1 MSSLDIAVSDEIGER
16 MGGMNRTPSGE
27 RVHIAFFGRRNVGKS
42 SLMNAFTG
50 QELSVVS
57 QTPGTTTDAVYKAM
71 ELLPLGPVVLI
82 DTPGLDDT
90 GELGEKRVQKAAQVM
105 RKTDIAIV
113 VADGTVPLDETERE
127 LIAELERREIPWLLV
142 YNKEDLA
149 DELREDAKAYFTEE
163 FSEDAKADCIE
174 KVPGVA
180 KVGRTE
186 KLLEGAKT
194 GRKEKVP
201 EGAKVGCMEKVPEG
215 VKAGCTE
222 KLSEKTLR
230 VSAATGYHIRELKE
244 RVATMLPGSDAE
256 RPLIGDLL
264 PAGDT
269 VVLVVPLDAG
279 APKGRLI
286 LPQQQVIRGILEAGA
301 FAFVCRDTELE
312 AALGK
317 LASPP
322 RLVVTDSQVFDK
334 VNHIVPASVPLTS
347 FSILMARYK
356 GDLNLLAEGAMA
368 VKGLKDGDR
377 VLICEGCTHHR
388 QCEDI
393 GTVKLPGMIRRY
405 MMSGTK
411 PDHRISG
418 GDEGS
423 QGLQCEGG
431 QNVCGQAEIGSPEF
445 SFVSGT
451 EFPTDVSSYKL
462 VVHCGGCMLNKREM
476 RYRLERCRKQG
487 VPVTN
492 YGVLIAY
499 LNGILERALGI
510 FRYEDESR
518 LQSSKQ

>member
-1 MSSLDIAVSDEIGER
+1 MAALDFAVSDEKEKIA
-16 MGGMNRTPSGE
+16 GGINRTPSGE

-71 ELLPLGPVVLI
+71 ELLPIGPVLLI

-90 GELGEKRVQKAAQVM
+90 GELGEKRVRKAEQAM

-113 VADGTVPLDETERE
+113 VADGTVPLCKAERE
-127 LIAELERREIPWLLV
+127 LISEFERKEIPWLLV
-142 YNKEDLA
+142 FNKEDMA
-149 DELREDAKAYFTEE
+149 DELREDARADRTEE
-163 FSEDAKADCIE
+163 FRED
-174 KVPGVA
+174 
-180 KVGRTE
+180 GRTDRTE
-186 KLLEGAKT
+186 AFRED
-194 GRKEKVP
+194 GRTDITEKVP
-201 EGAKVGCMEKVPEG
+201 EEGRTDFAEKLPEDRSTDL
-215 VKAGCTE
+215 TE
-222 KLSEKTLR
+222 KLPGKTGDDARILR
-230 VSAATGYHIRELKE
+230 VSAKTGFHIRELKE
-244 RVATMLPGSDAE
+244 RVAAMLPGEAAE

-264 PAGDT
+264 KTGDT
-269 VVLVVPLDAG
+269 VVLVVPIDAG

-286 LPQQQVIRGILEAGA
+286 LPQQQVIRGVLEAGA
-301 FAFVCRDTELE
+301 FAFVCRDTELK

-317 LASPP
+317 LASSP

-334 VNHIVPASVPLTS
+334 VNRILPASVPLTS

-356 GDLNLLAEGAMA
+356 GDLDLLAEGAAA
-368 VKGLKDGDR
+368 VEGLKDGDR

-405 MMSGTK
+405 MMSGMK
-411 PDHRISG
+411 PDRCISG
-418 GDEGS
+418 GGEGTQS
-423 QGLQCEGG
+423 LQCDGG
-431 QNVCGQAEIGSPEF
+431 QNVCGQADAGSPEF

-451 EFPTDVSSYKL
+451 EFPTDVSSYKM
-462 VVHCGGCMLNKREM
+462 VVHCGGCMLNRREM
-476 RYRLERCRKQG
+476 RYRLERCREQG

-499 LNGILERALGI
+499 LNGILERVMGS
-510 FRYEDESR
+510 FGED
-518 LQSSKQ
+518 K

>member
-1 MSSLDIAVSDEIGER
+1 MAALDFAVSDEKEKIVGA
-16 MGGMNRTPSGE
+16 MNRTPSGE

-90 GELGEKRVQKAAQVM
+90 GELGEKRVQKAEQAM
-105 RKTDIAIV
+105 RKTDIAVV
-113 VADGTVPLDETERE
+113 VADGTVPLGEAERE
-127 LIAELERREIPWLLV
+127 LISEFERREIPWLLV
-142 YNKEDLA
+142 FNKEDL
-149 DELREDAKAYFTEE
+149 
-163 FSEDAKADCIE
+163 
-174 KVPGVA
+174 
-180 KVGRTE
+180 TE
-186 KLLEGAKT
+186 KLPGKT
-194 GRKEKVP
+194 GND
-201 EGAKVGCMEKVPEG
+201 AKI
-215 VKAGCTE
+215 
-222 KLSEKTLR
+222 LR
-230 VSAATGYHIRELKE
+230 VSAKTGFHIRELKE
-244 RVATMLPGSDAE
+244 RVAAMLPGEAAE

-264 PAGDT
+264 SAGDT
-269 VVLVVPLDAG
+269 VVLVVPIDAG

-286 LPQQQVIRGILEAGA
+286 LPQQQMIRGILEAGA

-317 LASPP
+317 LALPP

-334 VNHIVPASVPLTS
+334 VNRILPASVPLTS

-356 GDLNLLAEGAMA
+356 GDLDMLAEGAAA
-368 VKGLKDGDR
+368 VEGLKDGDR

-393 GTVKLPGMIRRY
+393 GTVKLPKLIRRY
-405 MMSGTK
+405 TMSEMK
-411 PDHRISG
+411 PDRCISG
-418 GDEGS
+418 GGEGTRS
-423 QGLQCEGG
+423 LQCEGG
-431 QNVCGQAEIGSPEF
+431 QADVGSPEF

-451 EFPTDVSSYKL
+451 EFPTDVSSYKM
-462 VVHCGGCMLNKREM
+462 VVHCGGCMLNRREM
-476 RYRLERCRKQG
+476 RYRLERCREQG

-499 LNGILERALGI
+499 LNGILERVMGI
-510 FRYEDESR
+510 FC
-518 LQSSKQ
+518 

>member
-1 MSSLDIAVSDEIGER
+1 MAVLDFAVSNEKGKIA
-16 MGGMNRTPSGE
+16 GGMNRTPSGE

-90 GELGEKRVQKAAQVM
+90 GELGEKRVQKAEQAM

-113 VADGTVPLDETERE
+113 VADGTVPLCKAERE
-127 LIAELERREIPWLLV
+127 LISEFEKREIPWLLV
-142 YNKEDLA
+142 FNKEDL
-149 DELREDAKAYFTEE
+149 
-163 FSEDAKADCIE
+163 
-174 KVPGVA
+174 
-180 KVGRTE
+180 TE
-186 KLLEGAKT
+186 KLPGKT
-194 GRKEKVP
+194 GDD
-201 EGAKVGCMEKVPEG
+201 AKI
-215 VKAGCTE
+215 
-222 KLSEKTLR
+222 LR
-230 VSAATGYHIRELKE
+230 VSAKTGFHIRELKE
-244 RVATMLPGSDAE
+244 RVAAMLPGEAAE

-264 PAGDT
+264 KTGDT
-269 VVLVVPLDAG
+269 VVLVVPIDAG

-286 LPQQQVIRGILEAGA
+286 LPQQQVIRGILEAEA
-301 FAFVCRDTELE
+301 FAFVCRDTELK

-322 RLVVTDSQVFDK
+322 RLVVTDSQAFDK
-334 VNHIVPASVPLTS
+334 VNHILPASVPLTS

-356 GDLNLLAEGAMA
+356 GDLDLLVEGAAA
-368 VKGLKDGDR
+368 VERLKDGDR

-411 PDHRISG
+411 PDRCISG
-418 GDEGS
+418 GGEGS
-423 QGLQCEGG
+423 RSLQCEGG
-431 QNVCGQAEIGSPEF
+431 QNVCGQADAGSPEF

-451 EFPTDVSSYKL
+451 EFPTDVSSYKM
-462 VVHCGGCMLNKREM
+462 VVHCGGCMLNRREM

-499 LNGILERALGI
+499 LNGILERVMGI
-510 FRYEDESR
+510 FC
-518 LQSSKQ
+518 

>member
-1 MSSLDIAVSDEIGER
+1 MAVLDFAVSNEKGKIA
-16 MGGMNRTPSGE
+16 GGMNRTPSGE

-90 GELGEKRVQKAAQVM
+90 GELGEKRVQKAEQAM

-113 VADGTVPLDETERE
+113 VADGTVPLCKAERE
-127 LIAELERREIPWLLV
+127 LISEFEKREIPWLLV
-142 YNKEDLA
+142 FNKEDL
-149 DELREDAKAYFTEE
+149 
-163 FSEDAKADCIE
+163 
-174 KVPGVA
+174 
-180 KVGRTE
+180 TE
-186 KLLEGAKT
+186 KLPGKT
-194 GRKEKVP
+194 GDD
-201 EGAKVGCMEKVPEG
+201 AKI
-215 VKAGCTE
+215 
-222 KLSEKTLR
+222 LR
-230 VSAATGYHIRELKE
+230 VSAKTGFHIRELKE
-244 RVATMLPGSDAE
+244 RVAAMLPGEAAE

-264 PAGDT
+264 KTGDT
-269 VVLVVPLDAG
+269 VVLVVPIDAG

-286 LPQQQVIRGILEAGA
+286 LPQQQVIRGILEAEA
-301 FAFVCRDTELE
+301 FAFVCRDTELK

-322 RLVVTDSQVFDK
+322 RLVVTDSQAFDK
-334 VNHIVPASVPLTS
+334 VNHILPASVPLTS

-356 GDLNLLAEGAMA
+356 GDLDLLVEGAAA
-368 VKGLKDGDR
+368 VERLKDGDR

-411 PDHRISG
+411 PDRCISG
-418 GDEGS
+418 GGEGS
-423 QGLQCEGG
+423 RSLQCEGG
-431 QNVCGQAEIGSPEF
+431 QNVCGQADAGSPEF

-451 EFPTDVSSYKL
+451 EFPTDVSSYKM
-462 VVHCGGCMLNKREM
+462 VVHCGGCMLNRREM
-476 RYRLERCRKQG
+476 RYRLERCREQG

-499 LNGILERALGI
+499 LNGILERVMGI
-510 FRYEDESR
+510 FLYEDESH
-518 LQSSKQ
+518 LQSSNQ

>member
-1 MSSLDIAVSDEIGER
+1 MAALDFAVSDEKEKIV
-16 MGGMNRTPSGE
+16 GGMNRTPSGE

-90 GELGEKRVQKAAQVM
+90 GELGEKRVQKAEQAM

-113 VADGTVPLDETERE
+113 VADGTVPLGEAERE
-127 LIAELERREIPWLLV
+127 LISEFERREIPWLLV
-142 YNKEDLA
+142 FNKEDL
-149 DELREDAKAYFTEE
+149 
-163 FSEDAKADCIE
+163 
-174 KVPGVA
+174 
-180 KVGRTE
+180 TE
-186 KLLEGAKT
+186 KLPGKT
-194 GRKEKVP
+194 ENDARI
-201 EGAKVGCMEKVPEG
+201 
-215 VKAGCTE
+215 
-222 KLSEKTLR
+222 LR
-230 VSAATGYHIRELKE
+230 VSAKTGFHIRELKE
-244 RVATMLPGSDAE
+244 RVAAMLPEEAAE

-264 PAGDT
+264 SAGDT
-269 VVLVVPLDAG
+269 VVLVVPIDAG

-301 FAFVCRDTELE
+301 FAFVCRETELK

-317 LASPP
+317 LALPP

-334 VNHIVPASVPLTS
+334 VNRILPASVPLTS

-356 GDLNLLAEGAMA
+356 GDLDLLAEGAAA
-368 VKGLKDGDR
+368 VEGLKDGDR

-405 MMSGTK
+405 MRSEMK
-411 PDHRISG
+411 PDRCISG
-418 GDEGS
+418 GGEGTQS
-423 QGLQCEGG
+423 LQCEGG
-431 QNVCGQAEIGSPEF
+431 QNVCGQADAGSPEF

-451 EFPTDVSSYKL
+451 EFPTDVSSYKM
-462 VVHCGGCMLNKREM
+462 VVHCGGCMLNQREM

-499 LNGILERALGI
+499 LNGILERVMGI
-510 FRYEDESR
+510 F
-518 LQSSKQ
+518 